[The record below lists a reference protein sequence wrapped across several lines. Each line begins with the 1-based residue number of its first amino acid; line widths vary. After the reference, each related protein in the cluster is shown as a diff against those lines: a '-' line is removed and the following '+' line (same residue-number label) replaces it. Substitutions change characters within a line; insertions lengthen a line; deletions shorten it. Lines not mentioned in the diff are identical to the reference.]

1 MRRLNLTGNNFDSLV
16 SRFRSEELDTT
27 YPTPQEDHSAEART
41 DTNVNLQENDIDSL
55 INDLVGIEP
64 SEDINDII
72 DDAADIIEESVA
84 PQEVEAK
91 EELSPEDEINIKIKD
106 IERKTAEESV
116 VKQEVLRFSGAE
128 WFSKTQE
135 QTIILGGAGG
145 ISSYVLYNLA
155 KLHPASIY
163 VYDFDVVER
172 VNIAGQLFKLTDIG
186 RTKVDAIT
194 STAIEFSG
202 FQNVFAIPDSFDES
216 TEPSKVMICG
226 FDNMEARK
234 AFFKSWIRGVRTA
247 SESEKNKY
255 LLIDGRLSAEKF
267 QVFAIT
273 GDNEWAQQE
282 YQREYLFNDSEAEQT
297 VCSFKQTAFMANMIG
312 GYITNLFV
320 NFCANLCDFNI
331 ERPIPFKSEYAADT
345 MFLITEN

>member
-27 YPTPQEDHSAEART
+27 YPTPQENYSEETRVDN
-41 DTNVNLQENDIDSL
+41 NVNLQENDIDSL
-55 INDLVGIEP
+55 INDLVGVEP

-84 PQEVEAK
+84 PQEEVK
-91 EELSPEDEINIKIKD
+91 EELTPEDEINKKIKD
-106 IERKTAEESV
+106 IEKRTTERTV

-186 RTKVDAIT
+186 RAKVDAIT

-202 FQNVFAIPDSFDES
+202 FQNIFAIPDSFDES

-234 AFFKSWIRGVRTA
+234 AFFKSWIRGVRNA
-247 SESEKNKY
+247 PANEKSKY

-273 GDNEWAQQE
+273 GDNTWAQEE
-282 YQREYLFNDSEAEQT
+282 YKKEYLFSDSEAEQT

-331 ERPIPFKSEYAADT
+331 ERPLPFKSEYAADT